1 MITSRCIK
9 CSNKEHYVKSVY
21 MSTKEIENDSKL
33 INLLSLNSNELFYL
47 KVCAQCGY
55 TEIYCAKV
63 VDKDLKKTTKK
74 T

>member
-9 CSNKEHYVKSVY
+9 CSNKEHYLKSIY
-21 MSTKEIENDSKL
+21 MSTKEIESESKL
-33 INLLSLNSNELFYL
+33 INLLSLNNELFYL

-55 TEIYCAKV
+55 TEIYSAKL
-63 VDKDLKKTTKK
+63 VDKNSKKTTKK